1 MSVCARVT
9 EFRSL
14 EVERVLEIR
23 VRKKSAWLSK
33 VFLSYTVVVIKIYFS
48 FHL

>member
-1 MSVCARVT
+1 MNVCARVT

-23 VRKKSAWLSK
+23 VRKKSAWSK
-33 VFLSYTVVVIKIYFS
+33 VFLSYTVVVIKIYLS